1 MFGHRSDNERIFR
14 RPILAIKSEQF
25 RACADDRFQH
35 SLMIAGT
42 LVLTILAAM
51 WAVNPAN
58 AQTMS
63 EWKKSTALVGEPQY
77 ADDFTH
83 FEYVNPDAPKG
94 GIVRL
99 ATDGTFDTLNSVPQ
113 RGNLGIGL
121 GLIYDTLLTSSLDE
135 ISAMYPLI
143 ATQMRYPDDYSS
155 VTFQLHSDA
164 RWHDGEPL
172 TAEDVVWSFN
182 TLIENNRVYQN
193 YYKHVSGVEVI
204 DDYEVMFTF
213 DQTGNRELPHIVG
226 QLMVMPKHWWEG
238 TDEKGEQRDIT
249 KGTLEIPLGSAAY
262 RLSRVVPGRSIQYE
276 RVEDYWGQDLPVNVG
291 QHNLDRIRYEYFRDS
306 VVQMEAFK
314 SDDYDYRVEST
325 ARVWAT
331 GYDFPAV
338 KDERVIKESFAERGR
353 GLMVG
358 FIPNLRREK
367 FQDPRV
373 RKALNYAFNFNEMN
387 QALFFDQYERIDSYF
402 YGEELASSG
411 LPTGLELEILESM
424 GDMVPEEVFTT
435 PYENPVSP
443 NTGAY
448 RTNLREAVN
457 LFREAGY
464 KLSDGKMVNAETGEP
479 FTIEY
484 LLNSNRFEKVAL
496 RLKGNFERLGIALS
510 VRIVD
515 SSQWVNRVRS
525 RDFDLIYNG
534 WAQSLSPGNEQLE
547 YFGSAAADQD
557 SARNWAGIK
566 NPAVDKLI
574 QRIIFAKGRD
584 ELIAA
589 TKAMDRVLLANH
601 YIIPGWTLLST
612 RTARWDRFARPDTLP
627 AFAEPGFPT
636 IWWYDEEKAARVEA
650 AK

>member
-1 MFGHRSDNERIFR
+1 MIGHRSDYERIFR
-14 RPILAIKSEQF
+14 RLILALKSEQTK
-25 RACADDRFQH
+25 ACADDRIRH
-35 SLMIAGT
+35 RLIMAGT
-42 LVLTILAAM
+42 LVLAMLAALSL
-51 WAVNPAN
+51 PTSAN
-58 AQTMS
+58 GQTLS

-77 ADDFTH
+77 ADDFAH
-83 FEYVNPDAPKG
+83 FKYVNPDAVKG

-155 VTFQLHSDA
+155 VTFQLHPEA

-172 TAEDVVWSFN
+172 TAEDVMWSFN
-182 TLIENNRVYQN
+182 TLIEHNRVYQN
-193 YYKHVSGVEVI
+193 YYKHVSGVEI
-204 DDYEVMFTF
+204 INEHEVTFTF

-226 QLMVMPKHWWEG
+226 QLLVMPKHWWEG
-238 TDEKGEQRDIT
+238 TDENGEKRDVT
-249 KGTLEIPLGSAAY
+249 KGTLEIPLGSSAY
-262 RLSRVVPGRSIQYE
+262 RVSKVVAGRSIEYQ
-276 RVEDYWGQDLPVNVG
+276 RVEDYWGQDLPVNIG
-291 QHNLDRIRYEYFRDS
+291 QNNFDRIRYEYFRDS

-338 KDERVIKESFAERGR
+338 TDGRVIKESFAERGR
-353 GLMVG
+353 GVMVG

-373 RKALNYAFNFNEMN
+373 RKALNYTFNFNEMN

-402 YGEELASSG
+402 YGDELASSDV
-411 LPTGLELEILESM
+411 PKGLELEILESM
-424 GDMVPEEVFTT
+424 RDMIPEEVFTT
-435 PYENPVSP
+435 PYKNPVAVDIR
-443 NTGAY
+443 AY
-448 RTNLREAVN
+448 RNNLREAVK

-464 KLSDGKMVNAETGEP
+464 TLKDGKMVNAKTGEP

-496 RLKGNFERLGIALS
+496 RLKANFQRIGVDLT

-525 RDFDLIYNG
+525 RDFDFIYTG

-547 YFGSAAADQD
+547 YFGSAAADQE

-574 QRIIFAKGRD
+574 QRIIFAKDRD

-650 AK
+650 GQ

>member
-1 MFGHRSDNERIFR
+1 M
-14 RPILAIKSEQF
+14 AIVSEQI
-25 RACADDRFQH
+25 RACASNRLQH
-35 SLMIAGT
+35 SVIMAGT
-42 LVLTILAAM
+42 LVLAMLAAM
-51 WAVNPAN
+51 SLTHPAK
-58 AQTMS
+58 AQVMS

-77 ADDFTH
+77 ADDFPH
-83 FEYVNPDAPKG
+83 FNYVNPDAPKG
-94 GIVRL
+94 GVVRL

-155 VTFQLHSDA
+155 VTFQLHPDA

-172 TAEDVVWSFN
+172 DAEDVAWSFN
-182 TLIENNRVYQN
+182 MLIENNRGYQN
-193 YYKHVSGVEVI
+193 YYKHVSGVEI
-204 DDYEVMFTF
+204 INEHEVKFTF
-213 DQTGNRELPHIVG
+213 DETGNRELPHIVG
-226 QLMVMPKHWWEG
+226 QLLVLPKHWWEG
-238 TDEKGEQRDIT
+238 TDENGEQRDIA
-249 KGTLEIPLGSAAY
+249 KGTLEIPLGSGAY
-262 RLSRVVPGRSIQYE
+262 RVSRVVPGRTIEYE
-276 RVEDYWGQDLPVNVG
+276 RVDDYWAADLPVNVG
-291 QHNLDRIRYEYFRDS
+291 HNNFDRIRYEYFRDS

-331 GYDFPAV
+331 GYEFPAV
-338 KDERVIKESFAERGR
+338 TDGRVIKESFAERGR

-367 FQDPRV
+367 FQDVRV
-373 RKALNYAFNFNEMN
+373 RKALNYAFNFDEMN
-387 QALFFDQYERIDSYF
+387 QALFFDQYDRVDSYF
-402 YGEELASSG
+402 YGDELASSG
-411 LPTGLELEILESM
+411 LPSGLELEILDSVR
-424 GDMVPEEVFTT
+424 DLIPEEVFTT
-435 PYENPVSP
+435 PYENPVAP
-443 NTGAY
+443 DIRAF
-448 RTNLREAVN
+448 RTNLREAVK

-464 KLSDGKMVNAETGEP
+464 ELKDGKMVNAATGEP

-496 RLKGNFERLGIALS
+496 RLKGNFARIGVDLS

-525 RDFDLIYNG
+525 RDFDFIYSG
-534 WAQSLSPGNEQLE
+534 WGQSLSPGNEQLE
-547 YFGSAAADQD
+547 YFGSAAADQE

-574 QRIIFAKGRD
+574 QRIIFAKDRE

-627 AFAEPGFPT
+627 AYAEPAFPSV
-636 IWWYDEEKAARVEA
+636 WWYDEEKAARVGA
-650 AK
+650 GQ

>member
-1 MFGHRSDNERIFR
+1 MFGHRSENERIIR
-14 RPILAIKSEQF
+14 RLILANVSEQIRLSANDSF
-25 RACADDRFQH
+25 RH
-35 SLMIAGT
+35 TLIVAGT
-42 LVLTILAAM
+42 MVLAMLATLSQTSPAAAQAM
-51 WAVNPAN
+51 G
-58 AQTMS
+58 
-63 EWKKSTALVGEPQY
+63 EWKKSTALVGEPIY
-77 ADDFTH
+77 ADDFPH
-83 FEYVNPDAPKG
+83 FDYVNPDAPKG
-94 GIVRL
+94 GLVRL

-155 VTFQLHSDA
+155 VTFQLHPDA

-172 TAEDVVWSFN
+172 DAEDVAWSFN
-182 TLIENNRVYQN
+182 TLIEHNRGYQN
-193 YYKHVSGVEVI
+193 YYKHVSGVEI
-204 DDYEVMFTF
+204 INDHEVKFTF
-213 DQTGNRELPHIVG
+213 DETGNRELPHIVG
-226 QLMVMPKHWWEG
+226 QLLVMPKHWWEG
-238 TDEKGEQRDIT
+238 TGENGEPRDIS
-249 KGTLEIPLGSAAY
+249 KGTLEIPLGSSAY
-262 RLSRVVPGRSIQYE
+262 RVSRVVPGRTIEYE
-276 RVEDYWGQDLPVNVG
+276 RVDDYWAKDLPVNVG
-291 QHNLDRIRYEYFRDS
+291 QHNFDRIRYEYFRDS

-338 KDERVIKESFAERGR
+338 ADGRVIKESFAERGR

-367 FQDPRV
+367 FQDVRV
-373 RKALNYAFNFNEMN
+373 RKALNYAFNFDEMN

-402 YGEELASSG
+402 YGDELASSG
-411 LPTGLELEILESM
+411 LPEGLELEILESVREL
-424 GDMVPEEVFTT
+424 VPEEVFTAT
-435 PYENPVSP
+435 YENPVAP
-443 NTGAY
+443 DNRVY
-448 RTNLREAVN
+448 RTNLREAVK

-464 KLSDGKMVNAETGEP
+464 ELKDGKMVNAATGEP

-496 RLKGNFERLGIALS
+496 RLKGNFARIGVDLS

-525 RDFDLIYNG
+525 RDFDLIYTG

-547 YFGSAAADQD
+547 YFGSDAADQE
-557 SARNWAGIK
+557 SARNWGGIK
-566 NPAVDKLI
+566 NEAVDQLI
-574 QRIIFAKGRD
+574 KRIVFAKDRE
-584 ELIAA
+584 ELVAA

-601 YIIPGWTLLST
+601 YVIPGWTLLST
-612 RTARWDRFARPDTLP
+612 RTARWDRFARPETLP
-627 AFAEPGFPT
+627 AYSEPAFPT
-636 IWWYDEEKAARVEA
+636 VWWYDEEKAAAVEA
-650 AK
+650 AQ

>member
-1 MFGHRSDNERIFR
+1 MTKLIERLKWCSDGSQQQNRVG
-14 RPILAIKSEQF
+14 PVAV
-25 RACADDRFQH
+25 CATLLM
-35 SLMIAGT
+35 SLLFIA
-42 LVLTILAAM
+42 
-51 WAVNPAN
+51 PAN
-58 AQTMS
+58 AQVMS
-63 EWKKSTALVGEPQY
+63 EWKKSTALVGSPQY
-77 ADDFTH
+77 PDDFTQ
-83 FEYVNPDAPKG
+83 FNYVNPQAPKG

-99 ATDGTFDTLNSVPQ
+99 STDGTFDSLNSVPQ
-113 RGNLGIGL
+113 RGNLGIGV
-121 GLIYDTLLTSSLDE
+121 GLIYDSLMTSSMDE

-155 VTFQLHSDA
+155 VTFQLNTAA

-172 TAEDVVWSFN
+172 TAEDVAWSFD
-182 TLIENNRVYQN
+182 TLTKNNRIYQN
-193 YYKHVSGVEVI
+193 YYKNVTGVEI
-204 DDYEVMFTF
+204 NGKHEVTFSF

-238 TDEKGEQRDIT
+238 TDEKGETRDIT
-249 KGTLEIPLGSAAY
+249 KGTLEIPLGSGAY
-262 RLSRVVPGRSIQYE
+262 KISRVVPGRTIEYA
-276 RVEDYWGQDLPVNVG
+276 RVEDYWAKDLPVNVG
-291 QHNLDRIRYEYFRDS
+291 QNNFDRIRYEYFRDS
-306 VVQMEAFK
+306 VVEMEAFK

-338 KDERVIKESFAERGR
+338 QDGRVIKQAFDDRGR
-353 GLMVG
+353 GLMIG

-367 FQDPRV
+367 FQDARV
-373 RKALNYAFNFNEMN
+373 RQALNYAFDFQEMN
-387 QALFFDQYERIDSYF
+387 QTIFFDEYERIDSYF
-402 YGEELASSG
+402 YGDELASSG
-411 LPTGLELEILESM
+411 LPTGLELEILETVR
-424 GDMVPEEVFTT
+424 DEVPEEVFTT
-435 PYENPVSP
+435 AFTNPVAGDS
-443 NTGAY
+443 GAY
-448 RTNLREAVN
+448 RDNLREAVR

-464 KLSDGKMVNAETGEP
+464 ELKDGKMVNSTTGEP

-496 RLKGNFERLGIALS
+496 RLKANFARIGVDLA

-525 RDFDLIYNG
+525 RDFDLIYTG

-547 YFGSAAADQD
+547 YFGSEAADQE

-566 NPAVDKLI
+566 DPAVDKLI
-574 QRIIFAKGRD
+574 QRIIFAKDRE

-601 YIIPGWTLLST
+601 YIIPGWTLLKT
-612 RTARWDRFARPDTLP
+612 RTARWNRFSHPETLP
-627 AFAEPGFPT
+627 YYNEPAFPT
-636 IWWYDEEKAARVEA
+636 IWWYDEEKAAMVEA